1 MRGSILVKEG
11 ESLSNQE
18 DIRRLGGKMMF
29 TSRVTDVLQIKYP
42 IIQAGMA
49 GAITTPELVAAV
61 SNSGGLGTLGAG
73 YMSPEQIRDAIYK
86 IRELTDRPFG
96 VNLLLTKEV
105 KIEEDKVQEAQ
116 KLLASVKKELG
127 VEGEQTVQLP
137 KSYKEQLQVLVE
149 EKVPVVSFAFQTLE
163 KKEIDTLKRE
173 GIKIVGTATNV
184 AEAKILAE
192 LRVDVIVGQ
201 GSEAG
206 GHRGTFIGKEQD
218 SMIGTFALIPQL
230 VAAVPHI
237 PIVAAGGVMN
247 GQGIVAAFALGAEAV
262 QMGSAFL
269 TCEESITHDVYK
281 EAVLQSTD
289 TSTTITRAF
298 SGKYARGIRNVF
310 IKEHEGKEEGLPMY
324 PVQNVLTS
332 KIRQEAAKQNKGE
345 YMSLWAGQASSL
357 ARKESAQQTIERVME
372 EVKGTVERLQTNK
385 KTT

>member
-1 MRGSILVKEG
+1 
-11 ESLSNQE
+11 LSNKE
-18 DIRRLGGKMMF
+18 DIRGIGGEMMF
-29 TSRVTDVLQIKYP
+29 TSRVIDILQIKYP

-73 YMSPEQIRDAIYK
+73 YMSPEQIRKAIYK
-86 IRELTDRPFG
+86 IRELTNKPFG

-105 KIEEDKVQEAQ
+105 QIEKEKINEAKVLLNGVNRELGIEEEDV
-116 KLLASVKKELG
+116 VN
-127 VEGEQTVQLP
+127 LP

-163 KKEIDTLKRE
+163 QEEIDELKRR
-173 GIKIVGTATNV
+173 GIKVIGTATHV
-184 AEAKILAE
+184 AEARALAE
-192 LRVDVIVGQ
+192 LGVDIIAGQ

-218 SMIGTFALIPQL
+218 AMIGTFALISQL

-247 GQGIVAAFALGAEAV
+247 GQGLVAAFALGAEAV

-269 TCEESITHDVYK
+269 TSEESITHDVYK
-281 EAVLQSTD
+281 EAVLKSTD
-289 TSTTITRAF
+289 TSTIVTRAF
-298 SGKYARGIRNVF
+298 SGKYARGIRNEF
-310 IKEHEGKEEGLPMY
+310 IERHEGKEEGLPMY

-332 KIRQEAAKQNKGE
+332 KIRQEAATQNKGE
-345 YMSLWAGQASSL
+345 YMSLWAGQASAL
-357 ARKESAQQTIERVME
+357 ARIEPAQHVVERVVKEAEDVME
-372 EVKGTVERLQTNK
+372 QLQNVYRK
-385 KTT
+385 RPLE

>member
-1 MRGSILVKEG
+1 M
-11 ESLSNQE
+11 SNKE
-18 DIRRLGGKMMF
+18 DIRGIGGEMMF
-29 TSRVTDVLQIKYP
+29 TSRVIDILQIKYP

-73 YMSPEQIRDAIYK
+73 YMSPEQIRKAIYK
-86 IRELTDRPFG
+86 IRELTNKPFG

-105 KIEEDKVQEAQ
+105 QIEKEKINEAKVLLNGVNRELGIEEEDV
-116 KLLASVKKELG
+116 VN
-127 VEGEQTVQLP
+127 LP

-163 KKEIDTLKRE
+163 QEEIDELKRR
-173 GIKIVGTATNV
+173 GIKVIGTATHV
-184 AEAKILAE
+184 AEARALAE
-192 LRVDVIVGQ
+192 LGVDIIAGQ

-218 SMIGTFALIPQL
+218 AMIGTFALIPQL

-247 GQGIVAAFALGAEAV
+247 GQGLVAAFALGAEAV

-269 TCEESITHDVYK
+269 TSEESITHDVYK
-281 EAVLQSTD
+281 EAVLKSTD
-289 TSTTITRAF
+289 TSTIVTRAF
-298 SGKYARGIRNVF
+298 SGKYARGIRNEF
-310 IKEHEGKEEGLPMY
+310 IERHEGKEEGLPMY

-332 KIRQEAAKQNKGE
+332 KIRQEAATQNKGE
-345 YMSLWAGQASSL
+345 YMSLWAGQASAL
-357 ARKESAQQTIERVME
+357 ARIEPAQHVVERVVKEAEDVME
-372 EVKGTVERLQTNK
+372 QLQNVYRK
-385 KTT
+385 RPLE

>member
-1 MRGSILVKEG
+1 
-11 ESLSNQE
+11 
-18 DIRRLGGKMMF
+18 MMF
-29 TSRVTDVLQIKYP
+29 TSRVIDILQIKYP

-73 YMSPEQIRDAIYK
+73 YMSPEQIRKAIYK
-86 IRELTDRPFG
+86 IRELTNKPFG

-105 KIEEDKVQEAQ
+105 QIEKEKINEAKVLLNGVNTELGIEEEDV
-116 KLLASVKKELG
+116 VN
-127 VEGEQTVQLP
+127 LP

-163 KKEIDTLKRE
+163 QEEIDELKRR
-173 GIKIVGTATNV
+173 GIKVIGTATHV
-184 AEAKILAE
+184 AEARALAE
-192 LRVDVIVGQ
+192 IGVDIIAGQ

-218 SMIGTFALIPQL
+218 AMIGTFALIPQL

-247 GQGIVAAFALGAEAV
+247 GQGLVAAFALGAEAV

-269 TCEESITHDVYK
+269 TSEESITHDVYK
-281 EAVLQSTD
+281 EAILKSTD
-289 TSTTITRAF
+289 TSTIVTRAF
-298 SGKYARGIRNVF
+298 SGKYARGIRNEF
-310 IKEHEGKEEGLPMY
+310 IERHEGKEEGLPMY

-332 KIRQEAAKQNKGE
+332 KIRQEAATQNKGE
-345 YMSLWAGQASSL
+345 YMSLWAGQASAL
-357 ARKESAQQTIERVME
+357 ARIEPAQHVVERVVKEAEDVME
-372 EVKGTVERLQTNK
+372 QLQNVYRK
-385 KTT
+385 RPLE